1 MSPLLTTT
9 RLIICNPSLNDLD
22 NLYTLQSNS
31 DVMSFIG
38 NGKRDKNE
46 VMVGLEKAINH
57 FQKHQFSLGSV
68 YTKDSHEF
76 IGRAGLIY
84 FNYDDNQSEVE
95 VAYALLP
102 QYWGKGY
109 ATEITM
115 SLIQFGFRD
124 IKIRKLIA
132 VVHPENTSSQNVLK
146 KCGMSNMGKINYWNK
161 EIMKFEITNKL

>member
-1 MSPLLTTT
+1 MNSLITTT
-9 RLIICNPSLNDLD
+9 RLIICKPSLSDFD

-31 DVMSFIG
+31 EVMSFIG

-46 VMVGLEKAINH
+46 VMLGLEKAINH
-57 FQKHQFSLGSV
+57 FQKHKFSLGSV
-68 YTKDSHEF
+68 FVKDSLEF

-109 ATEITM
+109 ATEITT
-115 SLIQFGFRD
+115 SLIQFAFRD
-124 IKIRKLIA
+124 FKMQKLIA
-132 VVHPENTSSQNVLK
+132 VVHPENTSSQNVLI
-146 KCGMSNMGKINYWNK
+146 KCGMSNTGKINYWNK
-161 EIMKFEITNKL
+161 EIMKFEITNKS